1 MVSPGDALVLAAREG
16 DADAARDLLSSD
28 PSLDACEL
36 DDETAHDAAASRGFA
51 PVVAALLDAG
61 ANPDRAPR
69 PVDAAAAGDTPLLAA
84 LRGDH
89 PEIVEA
95 LVAAGADPTRR
106 GGADGVTPLDL
117 AARAPEGTPL
127 GNAARSLAAAAAKS
141 AAERFER
148 DAEDRMS
155 ADAAAR
161 EAARERAM
169 RDVETRL
176 ATARSERE
184 GKIRA
189 LKAENEELRRK
200 YGLR

>member
-1 MVSPGDALVLAAREG
+1 MTRASSTTRRRSSPPLR
-16 DADAARDLLSSD
+16 
-28 PSLDACEL
+28 
-36 DDETAHDAAASRGFA
+36 AASR
-51 PVVAALLDAG
+51 PSSPLSWT
-61 ANPDRAPR
+61 RARTPIAR
-69 PVDAAAAGDTPLLAA
+69 RARDAAAAGDTPLLAA

-95 LVAAGADPTRR
+95 PRRAGADPTRR
-106 GGADGVTPLDL
+106 GGADGVTPDL

>member
-1 MVSPGDALVLAAREG
+1 M
-16 DADAARDLLSSD
+16 
-28 PSLDACEL
+28 
-36 DDETAHDAAASRGFA
+36 
-51 PVVAALLDAG
+51 
-61 ANPDRAPR
+61 
-69 PVDAAAAGDTPLLAA
+69 DAAAAGDNPLLAA

-95 LVAAGADPTRR
+95 LVAAGADLTRR

-127 GNAARSLAAAAAKS
+127 GNAARSLAAAAAKT

-200 YGLR
+200 FGLR